1 MADGAAFSVMVGAG
15 ETYLPAFA
23 LAVGTGEIAAGL
35 VATLPLLAGA
45 ILQLASPFAIRR
57 LDSHRRWVVLC
68 AACQSAS
75 FVPLLVA
82 IFLGHVPPPLV
93 FLAATIYWGA
103 GLATT
108 PAWNTWIGT
117 IVPGKVRARYFAR
130 RTRVSQACVL
140 LGFVLGGITLQAGMA
155 WDRRL
160 AAFAALFLV
169 ASICRF
175 VSACFL
181 ARQSEPV
188 PPGKRQRDVPL
199 RDLWARL
206 RRGNDGRLLV
216 YLLAVQVAVQISGPY
231 FTPYML
237 RHLHFSYVDYVSLVG
252 VSYLAKV
259 LALPALGHLAHRC
272 GARRLLWLGGLGIV
286 PLPALWLVSN
296 SFPFLMVVQA
306 AGGVAWAGY
315 ELAMFLLFFEAIDE
329 SERTSVLTT
338 HNLAHALATVIGS
351 LLGGAL
357 LAIGNKVPTAYLA
370 VFAISCMARVG
381 TLALLA
387 RVSTGGAR
395 QFLTNWSFLAIRTLA
410 IRPNGVSID
419 RPILGSL
426 FASVERPDE
435 QPAVVQPP
443 VVVQPVVVA
452 GSIRGER
459 MPHELTHANDRV
471 PPARAA

>member
-1 MADGAAFSVMVGAG
+1 LQSILADGAAFSVMVGAG

-23 LAVGTGEIAAGL
+23 LTVGMGEIAAGL

-45 ILQLASPFAIRR
+45 LLQLASPAAIRR
-57 LDSHRRWVVLC
+57 LDSHRKWVVLC

-75 FVPLLVA
+75 FIPLLVA
-82 IFLGHVPPPLV
+82 ILAGHVPPALV
-93 FLAATIYWGA
+93 FLAATMYWGA
-103 GLATT
+103 GMATG

-117 IVPGKVRARYFAR
+117 IVPHQVRARYFAR

-140 LGFVLGGITLQAGMA
+140 LGFLAGGITLQAGMA

-160 AAFAALFLV
+160 TAFATLFL
-169 ASICRF
+169 AAGTCRF

-188 PPGKRQRDVPL
+188 PPGERQRNVPL
-199 RDLWARL
+199 RELWARFQ
-206 RRGNDGRLLV
+206 RGSDGRLLV

-237 RHLHFSYVDYVSLVG
+237 RQLHFSYVDYVTLVG
-252 VSYLAKV
+252 VSYVAKV
-259 LALPALGHLAHRC
+259 VALPALGRLAHRC

-338 HNLAHALATVIGS
+338 HNLAHAAATVAGS

-357 LAIGNKVPTAYLA
+357 LAVGDKAPIAYLA
-370 VFAISCMARVG
+370 VFAVSCLARVG
-381 TLALLA
+381 TIALLA
-387 RVSTGGAR
+387 RVSTGETRRLWA
-395 QFLTNWSFLAIRTLA
+395 NWSNLAVRTLA

-419 RPILGSL
+419 RPILANLPPSSSTPEEQGAIAGKIRDARLPSEL
-426 FASVERPDE
+426 RDAAERS
-435 QPAVVQPP
+435 Q
-443 VVVQPVVVA
+443 
-452 GSIRGER
+452 
-459 MPHELTHANDRV
+459 
-471 PPARAA
+471 PARAA